1 MHNLQLIA
9 VVFDQRIPP
18 SIAFHSDLA
27 ARNVLIDSN
36 KTLKISDFGLSRHG
50 IYTNTKTRKVMAKT
64 GTSSGRK
71 YFKLINFYAA
81 AVALAL
87 HWGHPR

>member
-9 VVFDQRIPP
+9 AVIDQRIPP

-50 IYTNTKTRKVMAKT
+50 IYTNTKTRKVMRNR
-64 GTSSGRK
+64 TSNGRK
-71 YFKLINFYAA
+71 YFKLINFHAA
-81 AVALAL
+81 ALAL
-87 HWGHPR
+87 AVH

>member
-9 VVFDQRIPP
+9 AFAVFDQRIP

-87 HWGHPR
+87 D